1 MKHIDYYLSL
11 ASPWSYLGHE
21 RLLNIAEKHQA
32 SISIYPIDLS
42 IVLPATGGIP
52 LPKRS
57 QQRKDYRMQ
66 ELTRW
71 REFLEVP
78 LTLQPKYFP
87 VSDQIAAAMVLAIR
101 EKDANQAIQFA
112 GCCLRAI
119 WAEERDISDRSTLV
133 SIAKENNVDG
143 EALMEQ
149 EETML
154 SSRRADSE
162 AAIERGIYGAPTY
175 IVEDEVFW
183 GQDRLDFV
191 DRKLASLP

>member
-21 RLLNIAEKHQA
+21 RLLQIAAKRQA
-32 SISIYPIDLS
+32 SISIYPVDLS
-42 IVLPATGGIP
+42 LVLPATGGIP

-78 LTLQPKYFP
+78 LTLEPKYFP
-87 VSDQIAAAMVLAIR
+87 ASEQTAAALLLAIR
-101 EKDANQAIQFA
+101 ENDVNQALQFA

-119 WAEERDISDRSTLV
+119 WVEERDISDRSTLV
-133 SIAKENNVDG
+133 SIAKENNLDG
-143 EALMEQ
+143 EALLER
-149 EETML
+149 EEIML
-154 SSRRADSE
+154 SLRRVDSE
-162 AAIERGIYGAPTY
+162 AAIERGVYGAPTY
-175 IVEDEVFW
+175 IVDGEVFW

-191 DRKLASLP
+191 DRKLASSP

>member
-101 EKDANQAIQFA
+101 EKDSNQAIQFA

-162 AAIERGIYGAPTY
+162 AAIKRGVYGAPTY

>member
-1 MKHIDYYLSL
+1 LKHIDYYLSL

-162 AAIERGIYGAPTY
+162 AAIERGVYGAPTY

>member
-21 RLLNIAEKHQA
+21 RLLKIAEEHQA
-32 SISIYPIDLS
+32 SISIYPVDLS

-119 WAEERDISDRSTLV
+119 WVEERDISDRSTLV

-162 AAIERGIYGAPTY
+162 AAIERGVYGAPTY

>member
-32 SISIYPIDLS
+32 SISIYPVDLS
-42 IVLPATGGIP
+42 IILPATGGIP

-162 AAIERGIYGAPTY
+162 AAIERGVYGAPTY

>member
-32 SISIYPIDLS
+32 SISIYPVDLS
-42 IVLPATGGIP
+42 IILPATGGIP

-57 QQRKDYRMQ
+57 QQRKDYRMR

-149 EETML
+149 EEMML

-162 AAIERGIYGAPTY
+162 AAIERGVYGAPTY

>member
-1 MKHIDYYLSL
+1 LKHIDYYLSL

-32 SISIYPIDLS
+32 SISIYPVDLS

-133 SIAKENNVDG
+133 AIAKENNVDG

-149 EETML
+149 EEMML
-154 SSRRADSE
+154 SSRRAESE
-162 AAIERGIYGAPTY
+162 AAIERGVYGAPTY

>member
-1 MKHIDYYLSL
+1 LKHIDYYLSL

-32 SISIYPIDLS
+32 SISIYPVDLS

-162 AAIERGIYGAPTY
+162 AAIERGVYGAPTY

>member
-149 EETML
+149 EEMML
-154 SSRRADSE
+154 SSRLAESE
-162 AAIERGIYGAPTY
+162 AAIERGVYGAPTY

>member
-32 SISIYPIDLS
+32 SISIYPVDLS

-57 QQRKDYRMQ
+57 PQRKDYRMQ

-149 EETML
+149 EEMML

-162 AAIERGIYGAPTY
+162 AAIERGVYGAPTY

>member
-32 SISIYPIDLS
+32 SISIYPVDLS

-162 AAIERGIYGAPTY
+162 AAIERGVYGAPTY

>member
-1 MKHIDYYLSL
+1 LKHIDYYLSL

>member
-32 SISIYPIDLS
+32 SISIYPVDLS

-162 AAIERGIYGAPTY
+162 AAIERGVYGAPTY

-191 DRKLASLP
+191 DRKIASLP

>member
-21 RLLNIAEKHQA
+21 RLLKIAEEHQA
-32 SISIYPIDLS
+32 SISIYPVDLS

-87 VSDQIAAAMVLAIR
+87 VSDQIAAAMVLAVR

-162 AAIERGIYGAPTY
+162 AAIKRGVYGAPTY

>member
-21 RLLNIAEKHQA
+21 RLLKIAEEHQA
-32 SISIYPIDLS
+32 SISIYPVDLS

-162 AAIERGIYGAPTY
+162 AAIERGVYGAPTY

>member
-1 MKHIDYYLSL
+1 LKHIDYYLSL

-119 WAEERDISDRSTLV
+119 WEEERDISDRSTLV
-133 SIAKENNVDG
+133 SIAKESNLDG

-149 EETML
+149 EEMML
-154 SSRRADSE
+154 SSRLAESE
-162 AAIERGIYGAPTY
+162 AAIERGVYGAPTY

>member
-11 ASPWSYLGHE
+11 ASPWSYLGHG
-21 RLLNIAEKHQA
+21 RLLQIAEKHQA
-32 SISIYPIDLS
+32 SIAIYPLDLS

-71 REFLEVP
+71 REFLQLP

-87 VSDQIAAAMVLAIR
+87 VSDQAAAAMVLAIR
-101 EKDANQAIQFA
+101 ENDVKKAIQFA

-119 WAEERDISDRSTLV
+119 WVEERDIGDRSTLV
-133 SIAKENNVDG
+133 SIAKENNLDG
-143 EALMEQ
+143 EALLEQ
-149 EETML
+149 EEIMLL
-154 SSRRADSE
+154 SSRVDSE
-162 AAIERGIYGAPTY
+162 AAIERGVYGAPTY
-175 IVEDEVFW
+175 IIDDEVFW

-191 DRKLASLP
+191 DRKLASSP

>member
-162 AAIERGIYGAPTY
+162 AAIERGVYGAPTY